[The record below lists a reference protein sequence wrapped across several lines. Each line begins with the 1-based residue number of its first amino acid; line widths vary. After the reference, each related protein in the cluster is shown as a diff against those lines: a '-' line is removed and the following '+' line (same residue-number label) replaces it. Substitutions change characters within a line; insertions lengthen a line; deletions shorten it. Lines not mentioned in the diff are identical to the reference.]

1 MIGNSLGFTSK
12 IFLPDDLAEEK
23 YRILETI
30 VADLQ
35 KVRPVSI
42 VDPQNF
48 CKLAE
53 KAAKGEGKKLLLSL
67 M

>member
-30 VADLQ
+30 GAELQ